1 MNKKISLAAGTAL
14 LTLTVLL
21 TIVYA
26 AISGVFVSAKKTPPC
41 DIEDSYA
48 YEAIQK
54 VCELGLM
61 KTYTIGE
68 NVYFYPE
75 LEVTRGEVA
84 QVIVTY
90 LGINPSKYEKTEI
103 GFADEAEIDTSLR
116 PYIRAAL
123 ANGLMKL
130 QSGYVF
136 HPDDFITR
144 EETAD
149 IFGALCTAAISAGK
163 SESFSDFDTISTYFE
178 PNAKKL
184 VDFEIMIG
192 YTDGTFLP
200 KQILTREELAL
211 ILYRL
216 STAENFRKG

>member
-1 MNKKISLAAGTAL
+1 MN
-14 LTLTVLL
+14 
-21 TIVYA
+21 
-26 AISGVFVSAKKTPPC
+26 
-41 DIEDSYA
+41 
-48 YEAIQK
+48 
-54 VCELGLM
+54 
-61 KTYTIGE
+61 TYTIEE

-75 LEVTRGEVA
+75 MEVTRGEVA
-84 QVIVTY
+84 RVIVTY
-90 LGINPSKYEKTEI
+90 LGINPAKYEKTEI

-163 SESFSDFDTISTYFE
+163 SENFSDFDTISTYFE

-192 YTDGTFLP
+192 YTDGTFRP

-216 STAENFRKG
+216 LSAENFRKG

>member
-1 MNKKISLAAGTAL
+1 M
-14 LTLTVLL
+14 
-21 TIVYA
+21 
-26 AISGVFVSAKKTPPC
+26 
-41 DIEDSYA
+41 
-48 YEAIQK
+48 
-54 VCELGLM
+54 
-61 KTYTIGE
+61 
-68 NVYFYPE
+68 
-75 LEVTRGEVA
+75 EVTRGEVA
-84 QVIVTY
+84 RVIVTY
-90 LGINPSKYEKTEI
+90 LGINPAKYEKTEI

-163 SESFSDFDTISTYFE
+163 SENFSDFDTISTYFE

-192 YTDGTFLP
+192 YTDGTFRP

-216 STAENFRKG
+216 LSAENFRKG

>member
-14 LTLTVLL
+14 LTLTVLQ

-123 ANGLMKL
+123 ATGLMKL

-192 YTDGTFLP
+192 YTDGTFRP

>member
-1 MNKKISLAAGTAL
+1 
-14 LTLTVLL
+14 
-21 TIVYA
+21 
-26 AISGVFVSAKKTPPC
+26 
-41 DIEDSYA
+41 
-48 YEAIQK
+48 
-54 VCELGLM
+54 
-61 KTYTIGE
+61 
-68 NVYFYPE
+68 
-75 LEVTRGEVA
+75 
-84 QVIVTY
+84 
-90 LGINPSKYEKTEI
+90 
-103 GFADEAEIDTSLR
+103 
-116 PYIRAAL
+116 
-123 ANGLMKL
+123 MKL

-192 YTDGTFLP
+192 YTDGTFRP